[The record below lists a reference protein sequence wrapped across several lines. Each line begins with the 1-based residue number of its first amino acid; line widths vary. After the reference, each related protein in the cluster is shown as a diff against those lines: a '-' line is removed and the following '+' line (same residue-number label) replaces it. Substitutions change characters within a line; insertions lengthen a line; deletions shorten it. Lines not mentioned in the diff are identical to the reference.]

1 MVANVNSPNVCESG
15 FFQYC
20 AEMQNG
26 NKYILQIEL
35 FIVKMSYIILL
46 LFAWY
51 LGDFLYDFI

>member
-26 NKYILQIEL
+26 KYILQIEL
-35 FIVKMSYIILL
+35 S
-46 LFAWY
+46 
-51 LGDFLYDFI
+51 

>member
-46 LFAWY
+46 LFA
-51 LGDFLYDFI
+51 